1 MRVLFIGGTGFIS
14 TAVSRQA
21 IARGFELY
29 LLNRGARPADLP
41 GSSSLDCRYPQS
53 GRRSRRLAGLGV

>member
-21 IARGFELY
+21 IAQGFELY
-29 LLNRGARPADLP
+29 LLNRGSQPEL
-41 GSSSLDCRYPQS
+41 SL
-53 GRRSRRLAGLGV
+53 GG